1 MKRNSPD
8 KLILGHVSINSI
20 RNKFDTFTY
29 IIGNNIDIILISET
43 KIDDSFFAGF
53 EGFSVP
59 YRQDRSRTGGRLL
72 SFVREDVPS
81 RILTPKSETD
91 IETLSVEINLR
102 KRKWFLNC
110 SYNPHKNQISK
121 HLECLNRL
129 IDEYNTY
136 YENFIFIGDFNTSV
150 EESQME
156 NFCNLNC
163 LESLIQKPTCYKN
176 PSQPTCID
184 LILTNRPSYFQHSE
198 VFETNLSDFHL
209 LTVTD
214 SHLLHLIA
222 MILKNAVLTQRT

>member
-1 MKRNSPD
+1 M
-8 KLILGHVSINSI
+8 
-20 RNKFDTFTY
+20 
-29 IIGNNIDIILISET
+29 
-43 KIDDSFFAGF
+43 
-53 EGFSVP
+53 
-59 YRQDRSRTGGRLL
+59 LL
-72 SFVREDVPS
+72 FVREDVPS
-81 RILTPKSETD
+81 RILNSKSKTD

-110 SYNPHKNQISK
+110 SYNPHKNQISN

-136 YENFIFIGDFNTSV
+136 HENFIFIGDFNTSV

-184 LILTNRPSYFQHSE
+184 LILTNWPSYFQHSE

-209 LTVTD
+209 LTVTE
-214 SHLLHLIA
+214 
-222 MILKNAVLTQRT
+222 LKMNFQNRSLK

>member
-1 MKRNSPD
+1 M
-8 KLILGHVSINSI
+8 
-20 RNKFDTFTY
+20 
-29 IIGNNIDIILISET
+29 
-43 KIDDSFFAGF
+43 
-53 EGFSVP
+53 
-59 YRQDRSRTGGRLL
+59 
-72 SFVREDVPS
+72 PS
-81 RILTPKSETD
+81 RILNPKSKTD

-110 SYNPHKNQISK
+110 SYNPHKNQISN

-209 LTVTD
+209 LTVTEFKMNFQKTE
-214 SHLLHLIA
+214 A
-222 MILKNAVLTQRT
+222 